1 MSGVR
6 SGTQLMLYLI
16 LSEPLPIDSVMDILM
31 LVAMTVYEV
40 NPLQLT
46 LLQLA
51 KLLGQDS
58 IETLVYK

>member
-1 MSGVR
+1 
-6 SGTQLMLYLI
+6 MLYLI

-58 IETLVYK
+58 IETLVYKWAN

>member
-1 MSGVR
+1 
-6 SGTQLMLYLI
+6 MLYLI

-31 LVAMTVYEV
+31 LVSMTVYEV